1 MKLARA
7 RVHNLSFSQD
17 CARSWTACPELIP
30 SSCLCEQVAG
40 EHSETLNGLGRLR
53 RCPKL
58 TNWEEALFPTPQL
71 LAF

>member
-40 EHSETLNGLGRLR
+40 EHSETLNGLGRLH
-53 RCPKL
+53 RCPGDVVNL
-58 TNWEEALFPTPQL
+58 WIDFLNCSQFAH
-71 LAF
+71 